1 MRSIWK
7 PFFGTWVKSLKA
19 FVRGVCTNFPQVER
33 DWEGCRQTVSGA
45 VTHAVWTQKVCDS
58 SQPSCKYIWSVMSFT
73 DEYKTPN
80 RIYRPRWARP
90 TVCGNQRLKRR
101 ALCGVSLL
109 DVSHTQTP
117 SCTPT
122 HTHYTHPHTHMHTHT
137 HVISSSASPICK
149 YQSLTVFKGV
159 TLAFLE
165 TWLGRRLKIC
175 FR

>member
-1 MRSIWK
+1 MRSIRK

-19 FVRGVCTNFPQVER
+19 FVRGVCTDFPRVAR
-33 DWEGCRQTVSGA
+33 DWEGCQQTVSGA

-58 SQPSCKYIWSVMSFT
+58 SQPSCKCIWSVMSFT

-80 RIYRPRWARP
+80 RIDRPRWARP

-109 DVSHTQTP
+109 DVSHTQAP

-122 HTHYTHPHTHMHTHT
+122 HTRTRTCTHT

-149 YQSLTVFKGV
+149 YQWLMVFKGV
-159 TLAFLE
+159 TLAFLD
-165 TWLGRRLKIC
+165 TWLGRRLKTC